1 VKLIFAL
8 DAGGDDATDFIT
20 VAGFASS
27 ERDWEEFSKQWK
39 VRLDQDGI
47 EFFHAVD
54 AAGFR
59 GPFRHWH
66 DRPDRE
72 QLRRALFVDLMDI
85 IKRNAYQKV
94 ACTIVN
100 KDYQS
105 ANTELREEFADTA
118 YCVAARTCEKY
129 CRHWVITDWKSC
141 PNTEFA
147 FIFEAGDQG
156 QSKLQERLKKEG
168 GFIPANFLPK
178 KDSRRNDGSVEKKGY
193 IPLQAADWLAWE
205 LNRAARDFYPEK
217 LESESRLRWPMQ
229 QFLGRPDGKIGI
241 YSPDNLA
248 NMDKMIALEKQVGEW
263 ATSLGVGTKE
273 QSSGPTKTG

>member
-1 VKLIFAL
+1 MTLIFAL

-20 VAGFASS
+20 VAGFAST
-27 ERDWEEFSKQWK
+27 ERDWEEFSQQWK
-39 VRLDQDGI
+39 ARLNQDGI

-59 GPFRHWH
+59 GPFKHWRE
-66 DRPDRE
+66 RPDRE
-72 QLRRALFVDLMDI
+72 QLRRALFGDLMDI
-85 IKRNAYQKV
+85 IKRHAYHKV

-100 KDYQS
+100 KEYQS
-105 ANTELREEFADTA
+105 TNTELREQFADTA

-129 CRHWVITDWKSC
+129 CRHWVMTEWKSC

-156 QSKLQERLKKEG
+156 QSKLEERLKKESG
-168 GFIPANFLPK
+168 HIPANFRPK
-178 KDSRRNDGSVEKKGY
+178 AY
-193 IPLQAADWLAWE
+193 APLQAADWLAWE

-241 YSPDNLA
+241 YSPDNLRD
-248 NMDKMIALEKQVGEW
+248 MDRMIGLENEVVTW
-263 ATSLGVGTKE
+263 ATSLGLGKK
-273 QSSGPTKTG
+273 G

>member
-1 VKLIFAL
+1 MTLIFAL

-20 VAGFASS
+20 VAGFAST
-27 ERDWEEFSKQWK
+27 ERDWEEFSQKWK
-39 VRLDQDGI
+39 ARLNQDGI

-59 GPFRHWH
+59 GPFGHWRE
-66 DRPDRE
+66 RPDRE
-72 QLRRALFVDLMDI
+72 QLRRALFGDLMNI
-85 IKRNAYQKV
+85 IKSHAYRKV

-100 KDYQS
+100 KEYQS
-105 ANTELREEFADTA
+105 TNTELREDFADTA

-129 CRHWVITDWKSC
+129 CRHWVMTEWKAC
-141 PNTEFA
+141 PNTGSA

-156 QSKLQERLKKEG
+156 QSKLQERLKKELG
-168 GFIPANFLPK
+168 HIPANFRPK
-178 KDSRRNDGSVEKKGY
+178 RDRVQGDGKVQKGY
-193 IPLQAADWLAWE
+193 VPLQAADWLAWE

-241 YSPDNLA
+241 YSPENLRD
-248 NMDKMIALEKQVGEW
+248 MDKMIALETQVEAW
-263 ATSLGVGTKE
+263 ETSLGLGKK
-273 QSSGPTKTG
+273 G